1 MVQLSGIGFYAS
13 QAAIQAQDESMDF
26 DPNNFLMKK
35 EIKQD
40 PYQQQSQYQEANDGY
55 EYATGE
61 YNEEA
66 VEQQDD
72 QQQQQQD
79 YYPTSFAQQFAPSDF
94 TGLIQIP
101 EHEPQEE
108 MSVAPVEAETSGVG
122 GGGLEDLDISDSD
135 EEQPNLKMEIFNND
149 PNANREPNPD
159 EQGLWF

>member
-13 QAAIQAQDESMDF
+13 QAPIQTQDESMDF

-55 EYATGE
+55 EYASGE
-61 YNEEA
+61 YSEVP
-66 VEQQDD
+66 VE
-72 QQQQQQD
+72 QQQQQE

-101 EHEPQEE
+101 EHHDPQEE
-108 MSVAPVEAETSGVG
+108 LSAQPIEESGGG

-135 EEQPNLKMEIFNND
+135 EEPNLKMESFNNEQ
-149 PNANREPNPD
+149 NANTEATPED
-159 EQGLWF
+159 DQGLWF